1 MFTLRPIAA
10 TLLGAALL
18 SACGVSPVKHPWTDK
33 SELTVKPVVEIQH
46 SGEDSAFAHYERGRY
61 FQSQGNLDLAMEAYV
76 HALKLDGGHVEA
88 RSTMATIYASQ
99 GKLAEA
105 ESALSPAVAR
115 NPNAAYL
122 RNNLGYIY
130 HLQGKHQAAIK
141 EFRAAIGLDP
151 RNEWARNNLAS
162 ATKALVAN
170 IEHESEYAQIPPVR
184 TASAVAP
191 FEVWGEVD
199 RSDTKSGA
207 GVTAHALPMPE
218 LVNPIL
224 PMPVAATSVRREFRL
239 EVSNGNGV
247 TGMAKQMSQILNR
260 KGIPVHRLTN
270 QEPYGQTNTQIEYR
284 EGFELEAMKLKESLR
299 GFAIVARTDK
309 PRQLVD
315 IRIILGKDIT
325 THIAKIER
333 EDPVRVA
340 IMKPA
345 I

>member
-1 MFTLRPIAA
+1 MFRLRPIAA
-10 TLLGAALL
+10 LVLGTALL
-18 SACGVSPVKHPWTDK
+18 SACGVSPVKHQWTDK
-33 SELTVKPVVEIQH
+33 AELTVKPVVEIQH
-46 SGEDSAFAHYERGRY
+46 SGGDSAFAHYERGRY

-76 HALKLDGGHVEA
+76 QALKLEGGHVEA
-88 RSTMATIYASQ
+88 RSAMASIYASQ

-105 ESALSPAVAR
+105 ESALSPAVTR

-130 HLQGKHQAAIK
+130 HLQGKHEAAIK
-141 EFRAAIGLDP
+141 EFRAAIALDP
-151 RNEWARNNLAS
+151 KNEWARNNLAS

-170 IEHESEYAQIPPVR
+170 IEEESEYSQIPPMR
-184 TASAVAP
+184 AASAVAP
-191 FEVWGEVD
+191 FEVWGQAGL
-199 RSDTKSGA
+199 SDIKSGA

-224 PMPVAATSVRREFRL
+224 PVQVAATNARREFRL
-239 EVSNGNGV
+239 EISNGNGV
-247 TGMAKQMSQILNR
+247 TGMAKQMSQILGR

-270 QEPYGQTNTQIEYR
+270 QEYFGQLNTQIQYR

-299 GFAIVARTDK
+299 GYAIVARADK
-309 PRQLVD
+309 PQQLID
-315 IRIILGKDIT
+315 ICIILGKDII
-325 THIAKIER
+325 THIAEIER
-333 EDPVRVA
+333 EEPVRVA